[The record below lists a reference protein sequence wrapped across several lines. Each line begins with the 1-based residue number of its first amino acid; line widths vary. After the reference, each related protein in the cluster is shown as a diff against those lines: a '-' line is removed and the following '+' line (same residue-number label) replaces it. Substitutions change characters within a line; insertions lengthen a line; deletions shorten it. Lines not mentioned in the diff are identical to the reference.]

1 MDTIP
6 VATIFALA
14 FLTEG
19 VTEYFFAG
27 PLTRLKLS
35 PGYLKQVSA
44 AVGVVLCLTYRV
56 DALSLLFALSPRW
69 ELLGQV
75 LTGLLLGRGA
85 NFVHDLYTRYGR
97 RG

>member
-1 MDTIP
+1 METIP
-6 VATIFALA
+6 AATIFALA

-19 VTEYFFAG
+19 VTEYFFTGVFA
-27 PLTRLKLS
+27 RLKLAPS
-35 PGYLKQVSA
+35 YLKQVSA
-44 AVGVVLCLTYRV
+44 VVGVVLCLTYRV
-56 DALSLLFALSPRW
+56 DALSLLFGLSPRW

-97 RG
+97 RP